1 MKDIKIE
8 NGIKE
13 IKNIVMTD
21 VEKKRIHDNILSF
34 SSSSKSIQSPWFF
47 ESFSFLIKRRN
58 LAYYIVIPLVFI
70 ISGGGVVFASQDS
83 LPSSI
88 LYPIKVKIVEPI
100 EGAISF
106 SGEAKAKHESSLA
119 KKRLIEAE
127 TLAKNGK
134 LTVKNENKINNL
146 LTIHTE
152 SLNKALNKVSKED
165 SSEVAEE
172 IIINFRA
179 EMNAHA
185 KVLEMITIKDGKR
198 GHVAK
203 WGFEDIDTN
212 VSNTARISAEKIKN
226 TSKSNKIEED
236 DLKKYNEK
244 KIKVKNLIEDV
255 EDKDDEDTDVKNFKS
270 NRRISEDAKDT
281 IDKAKAYLDDADKKD
296 QEGSLEEA
304 YSSLLDS
311 ESSVKEA
318 NILKEVEQRV
328 GKFKNNRDKQ
338 RDD

>member
-21 VEKKRIHDNILSF
+21 VEKKRIHDNIL

-106 SGEAKAKHESSLA
+106 SGEAKAKHESNLA

-134 LTVKNENKINNL
+134 LTAKNENKINNL

-152 SLNKALNKVSKED
+152 SLNKALDKVNEED
-165 SSEVAEE
+165 SSDIAEE

-185 KVLEMITIKDGKR
+185 KVLEMITTKDGKR
-198 GHVAK
+198 GYIAK
-203 WGFEDIDTN
+203 WGFEDDDTN
-212 VSNTARISAEKIKN
+212 VSSTARISAEKIKN
-226 TSKSNKIEED
+226 TSKSNKKTEED

-255 EDKDDEDTDVKNFKS
+255 EDKDDEDTDVENFKS
-270 NRRISEDAKDT
+270 NRRISEDTKDT

-338 RDD
+338 KDD